1 MLISCLEEYDNAKS
15 QELTSDQAGTIA
27 IQIPV
32 NLPFSR
38 TSTDFESVN
47 DEIEING
54 IPYRNVKRR
63 LHNDSIELICV
74 PDHSAMKWNAARK
87 TIIQVTHELQQGVR
101 GKKNNSNTTINVK
114 APSEE
119 CTRND
124 ALSAM
129 RPVLNSLEKI
139 SKVDTKILSCFSSTP
154 FKPPDQL

>member
-87 TIIQVTHELQQGVR
+87 TIIQVTHELQQ
-101 GKKNNSNTTINVK
+101 
-114 APSEE
+114 
-119 CTRND
+119 
-124 ALSAM
+124 LS
-129 RPVLNSLEKI
+129 LI
-139 SKVDTKILSCFSSTP
+139 HI
-154 FKPPDQL
+154 